1 MSAPKPCFMG
11 YFGQSSQEIF
21 DLSFKQLK
29 QTSILYSIPG
39 VYSIQRVSRRRSR
52 RLVNVKE
59 AKKLAIMEHGSMENL
74 NPLIAPPIRD
84 TDNDRSL
91 REFHL
96 FQWLRKA
103 PLQPLNPDL
112 SKCPSEQ
119 NTPTD
124 DHHGMAS
131 IPFPSLI
138 NHVPENGLWCYG
150 CEWIFEQY
158 RFGKLPSN
166 VQSQLVPAGVH
177 PFSVLHG
184 SQNRALSRT
193 EFLHHVQH
201 CYGARELVAKFEKST
216 VSKNR

>member
-1 MSAPKPCFMG
+1 MG

-112 SKCPSEQ
+112 
-119 NTPTD
+119 
-124 DHHGMAS
+124 
-131 IPFPSLI
+131 
-138 NHVPENGLWCYG
+138 
-150 CEWIFEQY
+150 
-158 RFGKLPSN
+158 
-166 VQSQLVPAGVH
+166 
-177 PFSVLHG
+177 
-184 SQNRALSRT
+184 
-193 EFLHHVQH
+193 
-201 CYGARELVAKFEKST
+201 
-216 VSKNR
+216 